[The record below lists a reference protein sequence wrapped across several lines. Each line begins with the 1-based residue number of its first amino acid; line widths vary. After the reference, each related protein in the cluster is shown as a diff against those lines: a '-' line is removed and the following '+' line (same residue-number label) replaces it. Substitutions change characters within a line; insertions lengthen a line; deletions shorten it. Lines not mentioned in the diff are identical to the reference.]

1 MPPTAFIMNM
11 FCTGLGIARTLGEHG
26 VGVIG
31 LSAHRR
37 IYGNFTRYGKTV
49 SCPDSRDQPEELLEF
64 LLETGKRLGER
75 AVIFPTRDDDLVF
88 LDRFREPLRP
98 YFAPVIPE
106 SPALRACL
114 NKWETYSWARTAGVA
129 TPRCWIIE
137 GPEDLPRVLKELT
150 YPCVLKPVAS
160 HHWRRGGNWALVGG
174 RKAVG
179 IVSRDELQQEYDA
192 VARADQ
198 RAIVQEM
205 VPGGDEALVIAA
217 CYLDR
222 DSNWVA
228 GFNTQKLAQS
238 PPGFGTGYIVQ
249 SVNLPELVDP
259 TLRLLQ
265 TMRFTGI
272 AEVEY
277 KWDSLSEEYKLIEVN
292 PRPWDQHR
300 LGPSCGVD
308 LMYLAYCEYAGLPRP
323 VFQYRAST
331 CKWIAEDT
339 LITTSLMMLW
349 RRQTGLRSLF
359 RLAKGR
365 RIYAIW
371 SAQDP
376 LPFIAYFFARFLPDL
391 LAAGFRALWHALKR
405 RIFVTRKAETK
416 GPIYEKHDKHAEEDR
431 ALRRMRNE

>member
-11 FCTGLGIARTLGEHG
+11 FYTGLGIARTLGEHG
-26 VGVIG
+26 VRVIG

-49 SCPDSRDQPEELLEF
+49 SCPDSRNQPEELLEF
-64 LLETGKRLGER
+64 LLETGKRLGEP

-88 LDRFREPLRP
+88 LDRFREPLQP
-98 YFAPVIPE
+98 YFVPVIPK

-129 TPRCWIIE
+129 TPRCWMIE
-137 GPEDLPRVLKELT
+137 SPEDLPGVLEELT
-150 YPCVLKPVAS
+150 YPCVLKPIAS
-160 HHWRRGGNWALVGG
+160 HHWRRGGNWELVGA

-179 IVSRDELQQEYDA
+179 IASRDELQQEYDA
-192 VARADQ
+192 VARADR

-238 PPGFGTGYIVQ
+238 PPVFGTGCIVQ
-249 SVNLPELVDP
+249 SVNRPELVEP

-277 KWDSLSEEYKLIEVN
+277 KWDSASQEYKLIEVN
-292 PRPWDQHR
+292 PRPWDQHP
-300 LGPSCGVD
+300 LGRSCGVD
-308 LMYLAYCEYAGLPRP
+308 LIYLAYCEHAGLPRP
-323 VFQYRAST
+323 AFQYHSSAR
-331 CKWIAEDT
+331 KWIAEDT
-339 LITTSLMMLW
+339 LITTSFMMLW
-349 RRQTGLRSLF
+349 RRQPGLRSLF
-359 RLAKGR
+359 RLARGK

-371 SAQDP
+371 SARDP
-376 LPFIAYFFARFLPDL
+376 LPFIAYFFTRFLPDL
-391 LAAGFRALWHALKR
+391 MAAGVQALWHALKR
-405 RIFVTRKAETK
+405 KIVVARNVQTK
-416 GPIYEKHDKHAEEDR
+416 DATYEKHLQKAKSP
-431 ALRRMRNE
+431 N